1 MTRLVA
7 TKQDA
12 VDFLDERIGSG
23 VQPGLER
30 ISGLMALMGDPHLAV
45 PTIHVAG
52 TNGKTTTV
60 RLIRDLVLAHGL
72 SVGTFVSPHLHSVE
86 ERFTINGEV
95 ISERAF
101 VDVMASLAA
110 FVEIYEQRHATT
122 VTYFEATAAF
132 AFALFE
138 TEAVDVAV
146 VEVGLGGRLDATN
159 IVAAEVS
166 VITGIAMDH
175 MAYLGTTIGAIAGEK
190 AAILKEGGTL
200 VTGPLPAA
208 AEGPVT
214 AQVVATGSKWHMAG
228 SDFSVTKAVLAVGG
242 WHISISGLHADYEDL
257 YLPLHGRHQV
267 QHFATAVAAVEA
279 LFGRSLDPDAV
290 RTAAAGATSPGRIE
304 VVQRNPLVILDGAHN
319 AEGMQGLAEALATE
333 FPETRR
339 ILVVGFRGERDVP
352 HLLEALDGL
361 FDEVVVTAADDADAV
376 DVGSVADGVRQ
387 AFGAE
392 VTVVVEQPVAQA
404 VTEALHRVAE
414 DEILV
419 VTGSLYVVGEAR
431 QALQR
436 S

>member
-1 MTRLVA
+1 MTRLVG
-7 TKQDA
+7 TRQDA
-12 VDFLDERIGSG
+12 IDFLDARIGSG

-86 ERFTINGEV
+86 ERFTVNGDI
-95 ISERAF
+95 ISQQAF
-101 VDVMASLAA
+101 VDVTASVAP
-110 FVEIYEQRHATT
+110 FVEMYEKQHETT
-122 VTYFEATAAF
+122 VTYFEATAAL

-159 IVAAEVS
+159 VVVAEVS

-175 MAYLGTTIGAIAGEK
+175 MSYLGTTIGAIAAEK
-190 AAILKEGGTL
+190 AAILKDGGTL

-214 AQVVATGSKWHMAG
+214 AQVAATASKWYMTDG
-228 SDFSVTKAVLAVGG
+228 DFDVTDAVPAVGG
-242 WHISISGLHADYEDL
+242 WHCSISGMHALYDDI

-267 QHFATAVAAVEA
+267 QHLATAIAAVEA
-279 LFGRSLDPDAV
+279 LFGRSLDAEAV
-290 RTAAAGATSPGRIE
+290 RSAAAAATSPGRIE
-304 VVQRNPLVILDGAHN
+304 VVRRNPLVIVDGAHN
-319 AEGMQGLAEALATE
+319 AEGLQGLADALSTE
-333 FPETRR
+333 FPDTRR
-339 ILVVGFRGERDVP
+339 VLLVGFRGERDVA
-352 HLLEALDGL
+352 HLLEPFVGL
-361 FDEVVVTAADDADAV
+361 FDEAVVTAADDPDSIDA
-376 DVGSVADGVRQ
+376 SIVAEGVRE
-387 AFGAE
+387 ALGDD
-392 VTVVVEQPVAQA
+392 VRIVVEGPVAQA
-404 VTEALHRVAE
+404 VTEALHRVGE

-431 QALQR
+431 EALHR

>member
-228 SDFSVTKAVLAVGG
+228 GDFSVTEAVLAVGG

-319 AEGMQGLAEALATE
+319 AEGLQGLAEALATE

-339 ILVVGFRGERDVP
+339 VLVVGFRGERDVP